1 MDDQTLTVLVRLIL
15 SLLAGGII
23 GLERTYHGRP
33 AGFRTHALVCSSS
46 TLLVLL
52 SVYQWSLLP
61 NVPLETIRVDP
72 TRMAQGIMTGIGF
85 LGAGVIVKA
94 RFAVREAHGAV
105 SPAELDDAGRIAGG
119 RASARHLRVRPELS
133 PRGRRPRLS
142 ISNERPH
149 TRRGDSSLPGRD
161 PLQTRTGA

>member
-1 MDDQTLTVLVRLIL
+1 MPSCARFPSRCARRGERESVHMDDQTLTVLVRLIL

-94 RFAVREAHGAV
+94 RFAVRGLPTAA
-105 SPAELDDAGRIAGG
+105 SIWMPAAIGLVIGMGIY
-119 RASARHLRVRPELS
+119 SA
-133 PRGRRPRLS
+133 
-142 ISNERPH
+142 
-149 TRRGDSSLPGRD
+149 
-161 PLQTRTGA
+161 A

>member
-61 NVPLETIRVDP
+61 NVPLETVRTDP
-72 TRMAQGIMTGIGF
+72 TRMAQGIMTGNGF
-85 LGAGVIVKA
+85 LGAGEIFKVG
-94 RFAVREAHGAV
+94 FSVRGLFLAV
-105 SPAELDDAGRIAGG
+105 SFWFSVVFGFLF
-119 RASARHLRVRPELS
+119 
-133 PRGRRPRLS
+133 
-142 ISNERPH
+142 
-149 TRRGDSSLPGRD
+149 
-161 PLQTRTGA
+161 

>member
-52 SVYQWSLLP
+52 SDYQRRLLP

-72 TRMAQGIMTGIGF
+72 TRMAQGIITGIGN
-85 LGAGVIVKA
+85 LGAAVNVKE
-94 RFAVREAHGAV
+94 RFAVRGLTTSACIRISAAIGIVIGMGFYSSAV
-105 SPAELDDAGRIAGG
+105 FGTALA
-119 RASARHLRVRPELS
+119 LVTLS
-133 PRGRRPRLS
+133 VFRWV
-142 ISNERPH
+142 
-149 TRRGDSSLPGRD
+149 
-161 PLQTRTGA
+161 